1 MSRRASSPVIGLGRL
16 VSLVVRR
23 GDGSRQRV
31 TPQGERWLAWDAARR
46 DLLVLVPTAGRLAS
60 TPAASEAHELFHG
73 AAPTSLRR
81 MTWPSPQGRLSPL
94 GLLESIT
101 YDATGI
107 RSPSKGRC
115 RWLHQFGDLGERG
128 HAQASPDEPS
138 PYSDQVLPRLDVDAV
153 GNLRI
158 FRRAG
163 CFYTVRDWIIG

>member
-1 MSRRASSPVIGLGRL
+1 MKRRGASPVIGLGRL

-23 GDGSRQRV
+23 SDGSRLRI
-31 TPQGERWLAWDAARR
+31 TPQGERCLAWDAARR
-46 DLLVLVPTAGRLAS
+46 DLLVLVPTAGQHAP
-60 TPAASEAHELFHG
+60 TPAASAAHERFHG
-73 AAPTSLRR
+73 AVPTSLRQ
-81 MTWPSPQGRLSPL
+81 MTWPSPQGRLSSL

-115 RWLHQFGDLGERG
+115 RWLHQFGDRGERG
-128 HAQASPDEPS
+128 HAHASQDEPS
-138 PYSDQVLPRLDVDAV
+138 PYPDQVLPRLDVDAV

-163 CFYTVRDWIIG
+163 CTYTVEDWIIG